1 MVVVRGDCPRCSRG
15 PKLRTDR
22 LPEPPACDQSTATT
36 LRRDDDARDAGF
48 VTPQAGWPR
57 SMQSY
62 SERDTPS
69 VSRALSA
76 AIQAAERRRGR
87 SSYSRRRQR
96 SLFQLPIVLNACCAA
111 RAVHNMQARIRAS
124 VRAQCERSPKRL
136 CSTAMSRKTLICASW
151 IGCSSH
157 KSRIQ
162 YNDQTASSLFSNF
175 TSISCR

>member
-1 MVVVRGDCPRCSRG
+1 MQSRPQVMHGSIAGAAGVRSIDS
-15 PKLRTDR
+15 
-22 LPEPPACDQSTATT
+22 
-36 LRRDDDARDAGF
+36 DDAATRRRRRREGRWLCDA
-48 VTPQAGWPR
+48 AGWRPR

-96 SLFQLPIVLNACCAA
+96 SLFQLPIVVNACCTA

-124 VRAQCERSPKRL
+124 VRAQCERSSKRL
-136 CSTAMSRKTLICASW
+136 CSTAMSRKTLNCASW